1 MIKIKRFEN
10 NKFKTNEIAVFVTI
24 KQTIEN
30 ATKNALIPAVLR
42 RGSANYNSQLE
53 ISKKLENMYGASFNC
68 GVDKSGDYI
77 ILKFY
82 IETINNEYSD
92 SNENLAQEAFDLLTD
107 IVFNPLVEND
117 GFNIN
122 YVKQEKDNLSKI
134 INSKKDDKAN
144 YAYQRCIEE
153 MFKNDSYGIYKYG
166 SLEDLEKINEK
177 NLYKYYLNIIQNSP
191 IYIYINGKN
200 AKGINVDE
208 NINNN
213 FKIAFDNNSNECNE
227 NNAIQEINENTKV
240 NYNEENKNNKENS
253 ENEDNNNYNN
263 EVNNHKTKDL
273 DDIKIIKEKL
283 DVTQGKLIIGLN
295 APSENKYAVTMYN
308 TILGGGANSKL
319 FQNVREKASLAYY
332 ASSRFIRRKNAII
345 IRTGIEL
352 TNYDKAVKVIK
363 EQIEDMKKGNIS
375 DFELSSAKT
384 LILSSL
390 KLIPES
396 QEDIMAF
403 DFDQDIFNENLT
415 FEQYYKKI
423 ENVTLDEIIEVAN
436 QIKINT
442 IYYLEK

>member
-24 KQTIEN
+24 KQTQEN

-42 RGSANYNSQLE
+42 RGSANFQNQLE

-77 ILKFY
+77 ILKFF

-92 SNENLAQEAFDLLTD
+92 SKENLAQEAFNLLTD

-122 YVKQEKDNLSKI
+122 YVKQEKDNLAKI

-153 MFKNDSYGIYKYG
+153 MFKNNPYGIYKYG
-166 SLEDLEKINEK
+166 SLQDLEKINEK
-177 NLYKYYLNIIQNSP
+177 NLYEYYLNIIQNSP
-191 IYIYINGKN
+191 IFIYINGKN
-200 AKGINVDE
+200 ANSINADE

-213 FKIAFDNNSNECNE
+213 FKIAFNNNSNEYTENDDLQEKNE
-227 NNAIQEINENTKV
+227 NAKVVALQPINIV
-240 NYNEENKNNKENS
+240 
-253 ENEDNNNYNN
+253 
-263 EVNNHKTKDL
+263 
-273 DDIKIIKEKL
+273 KEKL

-319 FQNVREKASLAYY
+319 FQNVREKESLAYY
-332 ASSRFIRRKNAII
+332 ASSRYIRRKNAII

-352 TNYDKAVKVIK
+352 ANYDKAVKVIK
-363 EQIEDMKKGNIS
+363 EQLEEMKKGNIS
-375 DFELSSAKT
+375 DYELTSAKT
-384 LILSSL
+384 LILASL

-403 DFDQDIFNENLT
+403 DFDQDVFNENLT

-423 ENVTLDEIIEVAN
+423 ENITLNEIIDVAN
-436 QIKINT
+436 QVRINT

>member
-10 NKFKTNEIAVFVTI
+10 NKFKTNEIAVFATI
-24 KQTIEN
+24 KQTQEN

-42 RGSANYNSQLE
+42 RGSTNYRNQLE
-53 ISKKLENMYGASFNC
+53 ISKKLENMYGANFNC

-77 ILKFY
+77 ILKFF

-92 SNENLAQEAFDLLTD
+92 SKENLAQEAFNLLTD

-122 YVKQEKDNLSKI
+122 YVKQEKDNLAKI

-153 MFKNDSYGIYKYG
+153 MFKNNPYGIYKYG
-166 SLEDLEKINEK
+166 SLQDLEKINEK
-177 NLYKYYLNIIQNSP
+177 NLYGYYLNIIQNSQ
-191 IYIYINGKN
+191 IFIYINGKN
-200 AKGINVDE
+200 ANSINVDE

-213 FKIAFDNNSNECNE
+213 FKIAFNNNSNEYNE
-227 NNAIQEINENTKV
+227 NDDLQEKNENAEIE
-240 NYNEENKNNKENS
+240 NNKNKDI
-253 ENEDNNNYNN
+253 EDNKNIEIVDNKNAEIVALQPIN
-263 EVNNHKTKDL
+263 IV
-273 DDIKIIKEKL
+273 KEKL

-319 FQNVREKASLAYY
+319 FQNVREKESLAYY
-332 ASSRFIRRKNAII
+332 ASSRYIRRKNAII

-352 TNYDKAVKVIK
+352 ANYDKAVKVIK
-363 EQIEDMKKGNIS
+363 EQLEEMKKGNIS
-375 DFELSSAKT
+375 DYELASAKT
-384 LILSSL
+384 LILASL

-403 DFDQDIFNENLT
+403 DFDQDVFNENLT

-423 ENVTLDEIIEVAN
+423 ENITLKEIIDVAN
-436 QIKINT
+436 QVKINT

>member
-24 KQTIEN
+24 KQTQEN

-42 RGSANYNSQLE
+42 RGSTNYRNQLE
-53 ISKKLENMYGASFNC
+53 ISKKLENMYGANFNC

-77 ILKFY
+77 ILKFF

-92 SNENLAQEAFDLLTD
+92 SKENLAQEAFNLLTD

-122 YVKQEKDNLSKI
+122 YVKQEKDNLAKI

-153 MFKNDSYGIYKYG
+153 MFKNNPYGIYKYG
-166 SLEDLEKINEK
+166 SLQDLEKINEK
-177 NLYKYYLNIIQNSP
+177 NLYGYYLNIIQNSQ
-191 IYIYINGKN
+191 IFIYINGKN
-200 AKGINVDE
+200 ANSINVDE
-208 NINNN
+208 KINNN
-213 FKIAFDNNSNECNE
+213 FRIAFNNNSNEYNENDDLQGKNE
-227 NNAIQEINENTKV
+227 NNEIEDNKNTEIKDNKNIEIVDNKNTKLEALQPINIV
-240 NYNEENKNNKENS
+240 
-253 ENEDNNNYNN
+253 
-263 EVNNHKTKDL
+263 
-273 DDIKIIKEKL
+273 KEKL

-319 FQNVREKASLAYY
+319 FQNVREKESLAYY
-332 ASSRFIRRKNAII
+332 ASSRYIRRKNAII

-352 TNYDKAVKVIK
+352 ANYDKAVKVIK
-363 EQIEDMKKGNIS
+363 EQLEEMKKGNIS
-375 DFELSSAKT
+375 DYELASAKT
-384 LILSSL
+384 LILASL

-403 DFDQDIFNENLT
+403 DFDQDVFNENLT

-423 ENVTLDEIIEVAN
+423 ENITLKEIIDVAN
-436 QIKINT
+436 QVRINT

>member
-10 NKFKTNEIAVFVTI
+10 NKFKTNEIAVFATI
-24 KQTIEN
+24 KQTQEN

-42 RGSANYNSQLE
+42 RGSTNYRNQLE
-53 ISKKLENMYGASFNC
+53 ISKKLENMYGANFNC

-77 ILKFY
+77 ILKFF

-92 SNENLAQEAFDLLTD
+92 SKENLAQEAFNLLTD

-122 YVKQEKDNLSKI
+122 YVKQEKDNLAKI

-153 MFKNDSYGIYKYG
+153 MFKNNPYGIYKYG
-166 SLEDLEKINEK
+166 SLQDLENINEK
-177 NLYKYYLNIIQNSP
+177 NLYEYYLNIIQNNP
-191 IYIYINGKN
+191 IFIYINGKN
-200 AKGINVDE
+200 ANSINVDE

-213 FKIAFDNNSNECNE
+213 FKIAFNNNSNEYNE
-227 NNAIQEINENTKV
+227 NDDLQEKNENA
-240 NYNEENKNNKENS
+240 EIEDNKNTEIKDNKNAEIVALQPINI
-253 ENEDNNNYNN
+253 
-263 EVNNHKTKDL
+263 V
-273 DDIKIIKEKL
+273 KEKL

-319 FQNVREKASLAYY
+319 FQNVREKESLAYY
-332 ASSRFIRRKNAII
+332 ASSRYIRRKDAII

-352 TNYDKAVKVIK
+352 ANYDKAVKVIK
-363 EQIEDMKKGNIS
+363 EQLEEMKKGNIS
-375 DFELSSAKT
+375 DYELSSAKT
-384 LILSSL
+384 LILASL

-403 DFDQDIFNENLT
+403 DFDQDVFNENLT

-423 ENVTLDEIIEVAN
+423 ENITLKEIIDVAN
-436 QIKINT
+436 QVKINT

>member
-24 KQTIEN
+24 KQTQEN

-42 RGSANYNSQLE
+42 RGSANFQNQLE

-77 ILKFY
+77 ILKFF

-92 SNENLAQEAFDLLTD
+92 SKENLAQEALNLLTD

-122 YVKQEKDNLSKI
+122 YVKQEKDNLAKI

-153 MFKNDSYGIYKYG
+153 MFKNNPYGIYKYG
-166 SLEDLEKINEK
+166 SLQDLEKINEK
-177 NLYKYYLNIIQNSP
+177 NLYEYYLNIIQNSP
-191 IYIYINGKN
+191 IFIYINGKN
-200 AKGINVDE
+200 ANSINADE

-213 FKIAFDNNSNECNE
+213 FKIAFNNNSNEYTENDDLQEKNE
-227 NNAIQEINENTKV
+227 NAKVVALQPINIV
-240 NYNEENKNNKENS
+240 
-253 ENEDNNNYNN
+253 
-263 EVNNHKTKDL
+263 
-273 DDIKIIKEKL
+273 KEKL

-319 FQNVREKASLAYY
+319 FQNVREKESLAYY
-332 ASSRFIRRKNAII
+332 ASSRYIRRKNAII

-352 TNYDKAVKVIK
+352 ANYDKAVKVIK
-363 EQIEDMKKGNIS
+363 EQLEEMKKGNIS
-375 DFELSSAKT
+375 DYELTSAKT
-384 LILSSL
+384 LILASL

-403 DFDQDIFNENLT
+403 DFDQDVFNENLT

-423 ENVTLDEIIEVAN
+423 ENITLNEIIDVAN
-436 QIKINT
+436 QVRINT

>member
-24 KQTIEN
+24 KQTQEN

-42 RGSANYNSQLE
+42 RGSANFQNQLE

-77 ILKFY
+77 ILKFF

-92 SNENLAQEAFDLLTD
+92 SKENLAQEAFNLLTD
-107 IVFNPLVEND
+107 IVFNPLVENEQ
-117 GFNIN
+117 FNN
-122 YVKQEKDNLSKI
+122 EFVKQEKDNLAKI

-144 YAYQRCIEE
+144 YAYQRCVEE
-153 MFKNDSYGIYKYG
+153 MFKNNPYGIYKYG
-166 SLEDLEKINEK
+166 RLQDLEKINEK
-177 NLYKYYLNIIQNSP
+177 NLYEYYLNIIQNSP
-191 IYIYINGKN
+191 IFIYINGKN
-200 AKGINVDE
+200 ANSINADE

-213 FKIAFDNNSNECNE
+213 FKIAFNSNSNEYNE
-227 NNAIQEINENTKV
+227 NDDLQGKNENAEIV
-240 NYNEENKNNKENS
+240 GLQPINI
-253 ENEDNNNYNN
+253 
-263 EVNNHKTKDL
+263 V
-273 DDIKIIKEKL
+273 KEKL

-319 FQNVREKASLAYY
+319 FQNVREKESLAYY
-332 ASSRFIRRKNAII
+332 ASSRYIRRKNAII

-352 TNYDKAVKVIK
+352 ANYDKAVKVIK
-363 EQIEDMKKGNIS
+363 EQLEEMKKGNIS
-375 DFELSSAKT
+375 DYELSSAKT
-384 LILSSL
+384 LILASL

-403 DFDQDIFNENLT
+403 DFDQDVFNENLT

-423 ENVTLDEIIEVAN
+423 ENITLKEIIDVAN
-436 QIKINT
+436 QVKINT

>member
-24 KQTIEN
+24 KQTKEN

-42 RGSANYNSQLE
+42 RGSANFQNQLE

-77 ILKFY
+77 ILKFF

-92 SNENLAQEAFDLLTD
+92 SKENLAQEAFNLLTD

-122 YVKQEKDNLSKI
+122 YVKQEKDNLAKI

-144 YAYQRCIEE
+144 YAYQRCVEE
-153 MFKNDSYGIYKYG
+153 MFKNNPYGIYKYG
-166 SLEDLEKINEK
+166 SLQDLEKINEK
-177 NLYKYYLNIIQNSP
+177 NLYEYYLNIIQNSP
-191 IYIYINGKN
+191 IFIYINGKN
-200 AKGINVDE
+200 ANSINVDE

-213 FKIAFDNNSNECNE
+213 FKIAFNNNSNEYNE
-227 NNAIQEINENTKV
+227 NDDLQEKNENA
-240 NYNEENKNNKENS
+240 EIEDNKNTEIKDNKNIEIV
-253 ENEDNNNYNN
+253 DNKN
-263 EVNNHKTKDL
+263 TKL
-273 DDIKIIKEKL
+273 EALQPINIVKEKL

-319 FQNVREKASLAYY
+319 FQNVREKESLAYY
-332 ASSRFIRRKNAII
+332 ASSRYIRRKNAII

-352 TNYDKAVKVIK
+352 ARTIRR
-363 EQIEDMKKGNIS
+363 
-375 DFELSSAKT
+375 
-384 LILSSL
+384 
-390 KLIPES
+390 
-396 QEDIMAF
+396 
-403 DFDQDIFNENLT
+403 NEKRKYIRL
-415 FEQYYKKI
+415 
-423 ENVTLDEIIEVAN
+423 
-436 QIKINT
+436 
-442 IYYLEK
+442 

>member
-24 KQTIEN
+24 KQTQEN

-42 RGSANYNSQLE
+42 RGSTNYRNQLE
-53 ISKKLENMYGASFNC
+53 ISKKLENMYGANFNC

-77 ILKFY
+77 ILKFF

-92 SNENLAQEAFDLLTD
+92 SKENLAQEAFNLLTD
-107 IVFNPLVEND
+107 IVFNPLVENEQ
-117 GFNIN
+117 FNN
-122 YVKQEKDNLSKI
+122 EFVKQEKDNLAKI

-153 MFKNDSYGIYKYG
+153 MFKNDPYGIYKFG
-166 SLEDLEKINEK
+166 SLEDLEKVDEK
-177 NLYKYYLNIIQNSP
+177 NLYEYYLNIIQNSP
-191 IYIYINGKN
+191 IYIYFNGKN
-200 AKGINVDE
+200 ANSIKIDE
-208 NINNN
+208 NINKN
-213 FKIAFDNNSNECNE
+213 FKTAFNNNTNEHYE
-227 NNAIQEINENTKV
+227 
-240 NYNEENKNNKENS
+240 NKENDES
-253 ENEDNNNYNN
+253 DRTDNKDNNIKDRKIN
-263 EVNNHKTKDL
+263 EINT
-273 DDIKIIKEKL
+273 IKEKL
-283 DVTQGKLIIGLN
+283 DVTQGKLIIGMN
-295 APSENKYAVTMYN
+295 VQCKNKYAATMYN

-332 ASSRFIRRKNAII
+332 ASSRYIRRKDAII

-352 TNYDKAVKVIK
+352 ANYDKAIKVIK
-363 EQIEDMKKGNIS
+363 EQIEDMRKGNIS
-375 DFELSSAKT
+375 DFEFESART

-403 DFDQDIFNENLT
+403 DFDQDIFKENLT

-423 ENVTLDEIIEVAN
+423 EEVTLDEIIEVAK
-436 QIKINT
+436 QIKLNT

>member
-10 NKFKTNEIAVFVTI
+10 NKFKTNEIAFFVTI
-24 KQTIEN
+24 KQTQEN

-42 RGSANYNSQLE
+42 RGSTNYRNQLE

-77 ILKFY
+77 ILKFF

-92 SNENLAQEAFDLLTD
+92 SKENLAQEAFNLLTD

-122 YVKQEKDNLSKI
+122 YVKQEKDNLAKI

-153 MFKNDSYGIYKYG
+153 MFKNNPYGIYKYG
-166 SLEDLEKINEK
+166 SLQDLEKINEK
-177 NLYKYYLNIIQNSP
+177 NLYGYYLNIIQNSQ
-191 IYIYINGKN
+191 IFIYINGKN
-200 AKGINVDE
+200 ANSINVDE

-213 FKIAFDNNSNECNE
+213 FKIAFNNNSNEYNE
-227 NNAIQEINENTKV
+227 NDDLQEKNENA
-240 NYNEENKNNKENS
+240 EIEDNKNTEIKDNKNAEIVALQPINI
-253 ENEDNNNYNN
+253 
-263 EVNNHKTKDL
+263 V
-273 DDIKIIKEKL
+273 KEKL

-319 FQNVREKASLAYY
+319 FQNVREKESLAYY
-332 ASSRFIRRKNAII
+332 ASSRYIRRKNAII

-352 TNYDKAVKVIK
+352 ANYDKAVKVIK
-363 EQIEDMKKGNIS
+363 EQLEEMKKGNIS
-375 DFELSSAKT
+375 DYELASAKT
-384 LILSSL
+384 LILASL

-403 DFDQDIFNENLT
+403 DFDQDVFNENLT

-423 ENVTLDEIIEVAN
+423 ENITLNEIIDVAN
-436 QIKINT
+436 QVRINT

>member
-10 NKFKTNEIAVFVTI
+10 NKFKTNEIAVFATI
-24 KQTIEN
+24 KQTQEN

-42 RGSANYNSQLE
+42 RGSTNYRNQLE
-53 ISKKLENMYGASFNC
+53 ISKKLENMYGANFNC

-77 ILKFY
+77 ILKFF

-92 SNENLAQEAFDLLTD
+92 SKENLAQEAFNLLTD

-122 YVKQEKDNLSKI
+122 YVKQEKDNLAKI

-153 MFKNDSYGIYKYG
+153 MFKNNPYGIYKYG
-166 SLEDLEKINEK
+166 SLQDLEKINEK
-177 NLYKYYLNIIQNSP
+177 NLYGYYLNIIQNSQ
-191 IYIYINGKN
+191 IFIYINGKN
-200 AKGINVDE
+200 ANSINVDE

-213 FKIAFDNNSNECNE
+213 FKIAFNNNSNEYTENDDLQEKNE
-227 NNAIQEINENTKV
+227 NAKVVALQPINIV
-240 NYNEENKNNKENS
+240 
-253 ENEDNNNYNN
+253 
-263 EVNNHKTKDL
+263 
-273 DDIKIIKEKL
+273 KEKL

-319 FQNVREKASLAYY
+319 FQNVREKESLAYY
-332 ASSRFIRRKNAII
+332 ASSRYIRRKNAII

-352 TNYDKAVKVIK
+352 ANYDKAVKVIK
-363 EQIEDMKKGNIS
+363 EQLEEMKKGNIS
-375 DFELSSAKT
+375 DYELASAKT
-384 LILSSL
+384 LILASL

-403 DFDQDIFNENLT
+403 DFDQDVFNENLT

-423 ENVTLDEIIEVAN
+423 ENITLKEIIDVAN
-436 QIKINT
+436 QVKINT

>member
-24 KQTIEN
+24 KQTKEN

-42 RGSANYNSQLE
+42 RGSANFQNQLE

-77 ILKFY
+77 ILKFF

-92 SNENLAQEAFDLLTD
+92 SKENLAQEAFNLLTD

-122 YVKQEKDNLSKI
+122 YVKQEKDNLAKI

-144 YAYQRCIEE
+144 YAYQRSVEE
-153 MFKNDSYGIYKYG
+153 MFKNNPYGIYKYG
-166 SLEDLEKINEK
+166 SLQDLEKINEK
-177 NLYKYYLNIIQNSP
+177 NLYEYYLNIIQNSP
-191 IYIYINGKN
+191 IFIYINGKN
-200 AKGINVDE
+200 ANSINVDE

-213 FKIAFDNNSNECNE
+213 FKIAVNNNSNEYNE
-227 NNAIQEINENTKV
+227 NDDLQEKNENA
-240 NYNEENKNNKENS
+240 EIEDNKNTEIKDNKNIEIV
-253 ENEDNNNYNN
+253 DNKN
-263 EVNNHKTKDL
+263 TKL
-273 DDIKIIKEKL
+273 EALQPINIVKEKL

-319 FQNVREKASLAYY
+319 FQNVREKESLAYY
-332 ASSRFIRRKNAII
+332 ASSRYIRRKNAII

-352 TNYDKAVKVIK
+352 ANYDKAVKVIK
-363 EQIEDMKKGNIS
+363 EQLEEMKKGNIS
-375 DFELSSAKT
+375 DYELSSAKT
-384 LILSSL
+384 LILASL

-403 DFDQDIFNENLT
+403 DFDQDVFNENLT

-423 ENVTLDEIIEVAN
+423 ENVTLNEIIDVAN
-436 QIKINT
+436 QVRINT

>member
-10 NKFKTNEIAVFVTI
+10 NKFKTNEIAVFATI
-24 KQTIEN
+24 KQTQEN

-42 RGSANYNSQLE
+42 RGSTNYRNQLE
-53 ISKKLENMYGASFNC
+53 ISKKLENMYGANFNC

-77 ILKFY
+77 ILKFF

-92 SNENLAQEAFDLLTD
+92 SKENLAQEAFNLLTD

-122 YVKQEKDNLSKI
+122 YVKQEKDNLAKI

-153 MFKNDSYGIYKYG
+153 MFKNNPYGIYKYG
-166 SLEDLEKINEK
+166 SLQDLEKINEK
-177 NLYKYYLNIIQNSP
+177 NLYGYYLNIIQNSQ
-191 IYIYINGKN
+191 IFIYINGKN
-200 AKGINVDE
+200 ANSINVDE

-213 FKIAFDNNSNECNE
+213 FKIAFNNNSNEYNE
-227 NNAIQEINENTKV
+227 NDDLQEKNENAEIV
-240 NYNEENKNNKENS
+240 ALQPINI
-253 ENEDNNNYNN
+253 
-263 EVNNHKTKDL
+263 V
-273 DDIKIIKEKL
+273 KEKL

-319 FQNVREKASLAYY
+319 FQNVREKESLAYY
-332 ASSRFIRRKNAII
+332 ASSRYIRRKNAII

-352 TNYDKAVKVIK
+352 ANYDKAVKVIK
-363 EQIEDMKKGNIS
+363 EQLEEMKKGNIS
-375 DFELSSAKT
+375 DYELASAKT
-384 LILSSL
+384 LILASL

-403 DFDQDIFNENLT
+403 DFDQDVFNENLT

-423 ENVTLDEIIEVAN
+423 ENITLNEIIDVAN
-436 QIKINT
+436 QVRINT

>member
-10 NKFKTNEIAVFVTI
+10 NKFKTNEIAFFVTI
-24 KQTIEN
+24 KQTQEN

-42 RGSANYNSQLE
+42 RGSTNYRNQLE
-53 ISKKLENMYGASFNC
+53 ISKKLENMYGANFNC

-77 ILKFY
+77 ILKFF

-92 SNENLAQEAFDLLTD
+92 SKENLAQEAFNLLTD

-122 YVKQEKDNLSKI
+122 YVKQEKDNLAKI

-153 MFKNDSYGIYKYG
+153 MFKNNPYGIYKYG
-166 SLEDLEKINEK
+166 SLQDLEKINEK
-177 NLYKYYLNIIQNSP
+177 NLYGYYLNIIQNSQ
-191 IYIYINGKN
+191 IFIYINGKN
-200 AKGINVDE
+200 ANSINVDE

-213 FKIAFDNNSNECNE
+213 FKIAFNNNSNEYNE
-227 NNAIQEINENTKV
+227 NDDLQEKNENA
-240 NYNEENKNNKENS
+240 EIEDNKNTEIKDNKNIEIV
-253 ENEDNNNYNN
+253 DNKN
-263 EVNNHKTKDL
+263 TKL
-273 DDIKIIKEKL
+273 EALQPINIVKEKL

-319 FQNVREKASLAYY
+319 FQNVREKESLAYY
-332 ASSRFIRRKNAII
+332 ASSRYIRRKNAII

-352 TNYDKAVKVIK
+352 ANYDKAVKVIK
-363 EQIEDMKKGNIS
+363 EQLEEMKKGNIS
-375 DFELSSAKT
+375 DYELASAKT
-384 LILSSL
+384 LILASL

-403 DFDQDIFNENLT
+403 DFDQDVFNENLT

-423 ENVTLDEIIEVAN
+423 ENITLKEIIDVAN
-436 QIKINT
+436 QVKINT

>member
-24 KQTIEN
+24 KQTQEN

-42 RGSANYNSQLE
+42 RGSTNYRNQLE

-77 ILKFY
+77 ILKFF

-92 SNENLAQEAFDLLTD
+92 SKENLAQEAFNLLTD

-122 YVKQEKDNLSKI
+122 YVKQEKDNLAKI

-153 MFKNDSYGIYKYG
+153 MFKNNPYGIYKYG
-166 SLEDLEKINEK
+166 SLQDLEKINEK
-177 NLYKYYLNIIQNSP
+177 NLYGYYLNIIQNSQ
-191 IYIYINGKN
+191 IFIYINGKN
-200 AKGINVDE
+200 ANSINVDE

-213 FKIAFDNNSNECNE
+213 FKIAFNNNSNEYNE
-227 NNAIQEINENTKV
+227 NDDLQEK
-240 NYNEENKNNKENS
+240 NKNTEIENNKNKDI
-253 ENEDNNNYNN
+253 EDNKNIEIVDNKNAEIVALQPIN
-263 EVNNHKTKDL
+263 IV
-273 DDIKIIKEKL
+273 KEKL

-319 FQNVREKASLAYY
+319 FQNVREKESLAYY
-332 ASSRFIRRKNAII
+332 ASSRYIRRKNAII

-352 TNYDKAVKVIK
+352 ANYDKAVKVIK
-363 EQIEDMKKGNIS
+363 EQLEEMKKGNIS
-375 DFELSSAKT
+375 DYELASAKT
-384 LILSSL
+384 LILASL

-403 DFDQDIFNENLT
+403 DFDQDVFNENLT

-423 ENVTLDEIIEVAN
+423 ENITLKEIIDVAN
-436 QIKINT
+436 QVKINT

>member
-10 NKFKTNEIAVFVTI
+10 NKFKTNEIAVFATI
-24 KQTIEN
+24 KQTQEN

-42 RGSANYNSQLE
+42 RGSTNYRNQLE
-53 ISKKLENMYGASFNC
+53 ISKKLENMYGANFNC

-77 ILKFY
+77 ILKFF

-92 SNENLAQEAFDLLTD
+92 SKENLAQEAFNLLTD

-122 YVKQEKDNLSKI
+122 YVKQEKDNLAKI

-153 MFKNDSYGIYKYG
+153 MFKNNPYGIYKYG
-166 SLEDLEKINEK
+166 SLQDLEKINEK
-177 NLYKYYLNIIQNSP
+177 NLYGYYLNIIQNSQ
-191 IYIYINGKN
+191 IFIYINGKN
-200 AKGINVDE
+200 ANSINVDE

-213 FKIAFDNNSNECNE
+213 FKIAFNNNSNEYNE
-227 NNAIQEINENTKV
+227 NDDLQEKNENAEIE
-240 NYNEENKNNKENS
+240 NNKNKDI
-253 ENEDNNNYNN
+253 EDNKNIEIVDNKNAEIVALQPIN
-263 EVNNHKTKDL
+263 IV
-273 DDIKIIKEKL
+273 KEKL

-319 FQNVREKASLAYY
+319 FQNVREKESLAYY
-332 ASSRFIRRKNAII
+332 ASSRYIRRKNAII

-352 TNYDKAVKVIK
+352 ANYDKAVKVIK
-363 EQIEDMKKGNIS
+363 EQLEEMKKGNIS
-375 DFELSSAKT
+375 DYELASAKT
-384 LILSSL
+384 LILASL

-396 QEDIMAF
+396 QEDIIAF
-403 DFDQDIFNENLT
+403 DFDQDLFNENLT

-423 ENVTLDEIIEVAN
+423 ENITLKEIIDVAN
-436 QIKINT
+436 QVKINT

>member
-10 NKFKTNEIAVFVTI
+10 NKFKTNEIAVFATI
-24 KQTIEN
+24 KQTQEN

-42 RGSANYNSQLE
+42 RGSTNYRNQLE
-53 ISKKLENMYGASFNC
+53 ISKKLENMYGANFNC

-77 ILKFY
+77 ILKFF

-92 SNENLAQEAFDLLTD
+92 SKENLAQEAFNLLTD

-122 YVKQEKDNLSKI
+122 YVKQEKDNLAKI

-153 MFKNDSYGIYKYG
+153 MFKNNPYGIYKYG
-166 SLEDLEKINEK
+166 SLQDLEKINEK
-177 NLYKYYLNIIQNSP
+177 NLYGYYLNIIQNSQ
-191 IYIYINGKN
+191 IFIYINGKN
-200 AKGINVDE
+200 ANSINVDE

-213 FKIAFDNNSNECNE
+213 FKIAFNNNSNEYNE
-227 NNAIQEINENTKV
+227 NDDLQEKNENA
-240 NYNEENKNNKENS
+240 EIEDNKNTEIKDNKNAEIVALQPINI
-253 ENEDNNNYNN
+253 
-263 EVNNHKTKDL
+263 V
-273 DDIKIIKEKL
+273 KEKL

-319 FQNVREKASLAYY
+319 FQNVREKESLAYY
-332 ASSRFIRRKNAII
+332 ASSRYIRRKNAII

-352 TNYDKAVKVIK
+352 ANYDKAVKVIK
-363 EQIEDMKKGNIS
+363 EQLEEMKKGNIS
-375 DFELSSAKT
+375 DYELSSAKT
-384 LILSSL
+384 LILASL

-403 DFDQDIFNENLT
+403 DFDQDVFNENLT

-423 ENVTLDEIIEVAN
+423 ENITLKEIIDVAN
-436 QIKINT
+436 QVKINT

>member
-10 NKFKTNEIAVFVTI
+10 NKFKTNEIAVFATI
-24 KQTIEN
+24 KQTQEN

-42 RGSANYNSQLE
+42 RGSTNYRNQLE
-53 ISKKLENMYGASFNC
+53 ISKKLENMYGANFNC

-77 ILKFY
+77 ILKFF

-92 SNENLAQEAFDLLTD
+92 SKENLAQEAFNLLTD

-122 YVKQEKDNLSKI
+122 YVKQEKDNLAKI

-144 YAYQRCIEE
+144 YAYQRCVEE
-153 MFKNDSYGIYKYG
+153 MFKNSPYGIYKYG
-166 SLEDLEKINEK
+166 SLQDLEKINEK
-177 NLYKYYLNIIQNSP
+177 NLYEYYLNIIQNNP
-191 IYIYINGKN
+191 IFIYINGKN
-200 AKGINVDE
+200 ANSINVDE

-213 FKIAFDNNSNECNE
+213 FKIAFNNNSNEYNE
-227 NNAIQEINENTKV
+227 NDDLQEKNENAEIE
-240 NYNEENKNNKENS
+240 NNKNKDI
-253 ENEDNNNYNN
+253 EDNKNIEIVDNKNAEIVALQPIN
-263 EVNNHKTKDL
+263 IV
-273 DDIKIIKEKL
+273 KEKL

-319 FQNVREKASLAYY
+319 FQNVREKESLAYY
-332 ASSRFIRRKNAII
+332 ASSRYIRRKNAII

-352 TNYDKAVKVIK
+352 ANYDKAVKVIK
-363 EQIEDMKKGNIS
+363 EQLEEMKKGNIS
-375 DFELSSAKT
+375 DYELASAKT
-384 LILSSL
+384 LILASL

-396 QEDIMAF
+396 QEDIIAF
-403 DFDQDIFNENLT
+403 DFDQDVFNENLT

-423 ENVTLDEIIEVAN
+423 ENITLKEIIDVAN
-436 QIKINT
+436 QVRINT

>member
-1 MIKIKRFEN
+1 
-10 NKFKTNEIAVFVTI
+10 
-24 KQTIEN
+24 
-30 ATKNALIPAVLR
+30 
-42 RGSANYNSQLE
+42 LE

-77 ILKFY
+77 ILKFF

-92 SNENLAQEAFDLLTD
+92 SKENLAQEAFNLLTD

-122 YVKQEKDNLSKI
+122 YVKQEKDNLAKI

-144 YAYQRCIEE
+144 YAYQRCVEE
-153 MFKNDSYGIYKYG
+153 MFKNNPYGIYKYG
-166 SLEDLEKINEK
+166 SLQDLEKINEK
-177 NLYKYYLNIIQNSP
+177 NLYEYYLNIIQNSP
-191 IYIYINGKN
+191 IFIYINGKN
-200 AKGINVDE
+200 ANSINVDE

-213 FKIAFDNNSNECNE
+213 FKIAFNNNSNEYNE
-227 NNAIQEINENTKV
+227 NDDLQEKNENAEIEALQPINIV
-240 NYNEENKNNKENS
+240 
-253 ENEDNNNYNN
+253 
-263 EVNNHKTKDL
+263 
-273 DDIKIIKEKL
+273 KEKL

-319 FQNVREKASLAYY
+319 FQNVREKESLAYY
-332 ASSRFIRRKNAII
+332 ASSRYIRRKNAII

-352 TNYDKAVKVIK
+352 ANYDKAVKVIK
-363 EQIEDMKKGNIS
+363 EQLEEMKKGNIS
-375 DFELSSAKT
+375 DYELSSAKT
-384 LILSSL
+384 LILASL

-403 DFDQDIFNENLT
+403 DFDQDVFNENLT

-423 ENVTLDEIIEVAN
+423 ENVTLNEIIDVAN
-436 QIKINT
+436 QVKINT

>member
-10 NKFKTNEIAVFVTI
+10 NKFKTNEIAVFATI
-24 KQTIEN
+24 KQTQEN

-42 RGSANYNSQLE
+42 RGSTNYRNQLE
-53 ISKKLENMYGASFNC
+53 ISKKLENMYGANFNC

-77 ILKFY
+77 ILKFF

-92 SNENLAQEAFDLLTD
+92 SKENLAQEAFNLLTD

-122 YVKQEKDNLSKI
+122 YVKQEKDNLAKI

-153 MFKNDSYGIYKYG
+153 MFKNNPYGIYKYG
-166 SLEDLEKINEK
+166 SLQDLEKINEK
-177 NLYKYYLNIIQNSP
+177 NLYGYYLNLIQNSQ
-191 IYIYINGKN
+191 IFIYINGKN
-200 AKGINVDE
+200 ANSINVDE

-213 FKIAFDNNSNECNE
+213 FKIAFNNNSNEYNE
-227 NNAIQEINENTKV
+227 NDDLQEK
-240 NYNEENKNNKENS
+240 NKNTEIENNKNKDI
-253 ENEDNNNYNN
+253 EDNKNIEIVDNKNAEIVALQPIN
-263 EVNNHKTKDL
+263 IV
-273 DDIKIIKEKL
+273 KEKL

-319 FQNVREKASLAYY
+319 FQNVREKESLAYY
-332 ASSRFIRRKNAII
+332 ASSRYIRRKNAII

-352 TNYDKAVKVIK
+352 ANYDKAVKVIK
-363 EQIEDMKKGNIS
+363 EQLEEMKKGNIS
-375 DFELSSAKT
+375 DYELASAKT
-384 LILSSL
+384 LILASL

-403 DFDQDIFNENLT
+403 DFDQDVFNENLT

-423 ENVTLDEIIEVAN
+423 ENITLKEIIDVAN
-436 QIKINT
+436 QVKINT

>member
-10 NKFKTNEIAVFVTI
+10 NKFKTNEIAVFATI
-24 KQTIEN
+24 KQTQEN

-42 RGSANYNSQLE
+42 RGSTNYRNQLE
-53 ISKKLENMYGASFNC
+53 ISKKLENMYGANFNC

-77 ILKFY
+77 ILKFF

-92 SNENLAQEAFDLLTD
+92 SKENLAQEAFNLLTD

-122 YVKQEKDNLSKI
+122 YVKQEKDNLAKI

-153 MFKNDSYGIYKYG
+153 MFKNNPYGIYKYG
-166 SLEDLEKINEK
+166 SLQDLEKINEK
-177 NLYKYYLNIIQNSP
+177 NLYGYYLNIIQNSQ
-191 IYIYINGKN
+191 IFIYINGKN
-200 AKGINVDE
+200 ANSINVDE

-213 FKIAFDNNSNECNE
+213 FKIAFNNNSNEYNE
-227 NNAIQEINENTKV
+227 NDDLQEKNENA
-240 NYNEENKNNKENS
+240 EIEDNKNTEIKDNKNAEIVALQPINI
-253 ENEDNNNYNN
+253 
-263 EVNNHKTKDL
+263 V
-273 DDIKIIKEKL
+273 KEKL

-319 FQNVREKASLAYY
+319 FQNVREKESLAYY
-332 ASSRFIRRKNAII
+332 ASSRYIRRKNAII

-352 TNYDKAVKVIK
+352 ANYDKAVKVIK
-363 EQIEDMKKGNIS
+363 EQLEEMKKGNIS
-375 DFELSSAKT
+375 DYELASAKT
-384 LILSSL
+384 LILASL

-403 DFDQDIFNENLT
+403 DFDQDVFNENLT

-423 ENVTLDEIIEVAN
+423 ENITLKEIIDVAN
-436 QIKINT
+436 QVKINT

>member
-24 KQTIEN
+24 KQTQEN

-42 RGSANYNSQLE
+42 RGSANFQNQLE

-77 ILKFY
+77 ILKFF

-92 SNENLAQEAFDLLTD
+92 SKENLAQEAFNLLTD

-122 YVKQEKDNLSKI
+122 YVKQEKDNLAKI

-153 MFKNDSYGIYKYG
+153 MFKNNPYGIYKYG
-166 SLEDLEKINEK
+166 SLQDLEKINEK
-177 NLYKYYLNIIQNSP
+177 NLYGYYLNIIQNNQ
-191 IYIYINGKN
+191 IFIYINGKN
-200 AKGINVDE
+200 ANSINVDE

-213 FKIAFDNNSNECNE
+213 FKIAFNNNSNEYNE
-227 NNAIQEINENTKV
+227 NDDLQEKNENA
-240 NYNEENKNNKENS
+240 EIEDNKNTEIKDNKNAEIVALQPINI
-253 ENEDNNNYNN
+253 
-263 EVNNHKTKDL
+263 V
-273 DDIKIIKEKL
+273 KEKL

-319 FQNVREKASLAYY
+319 FQNVREKESLAYY
-332 ASSRFIRRKNAII
+332 ASSRYIRRKNAII

-352 TNYDKAVKVIK
+352 ANYDKAVKVIK
-363 EQIEDMKKGNIS
+363 EQLEEMKKGNIS
-375 DFELSSAKT
+375 DYELSSAKT
-384 LILSSL
+384 LILASL

-403 DFDQDIFNENLT
+403 DFDQDVFNENLT

-423 ENVTLDEIIEVAN
+423 ENITLNEIIDVAN
-436 QIKINT
+436 QVRINT

>member
-10 NKFKTNEIAVFVTI
+10 NKFKTNEIAVFATI
-24 KQTIEN
+24 KQTQEN

-42 RGSANYNSQLE
+42 RGSTNYRNQLE
-53 ISKKLENMYGASFNC
+53 ISKKLENMYGANFNC

-77 ILKFY
+77 ILKFF

-92 SNENLAQEAFDLLTD
+92 SKENLAQEAFNLLTD

-122 YVKQEKDNLSKI
+122 YVKQEKDNLAKI

-153 MFKNDSYGIYKYG
+153 MFKNNPYGIYKYG
-166 SLEDLEKINEK
+166 SLQDLEKINEK
-177 NLYKYYLNIIQNSP
+177 NLYGYYLNIIQNSQ
-191 IYIYINGKN
+191 IFIYINGKN
-200 AKGINVDE
+200 ANSINVDE

-213 FKIAFDNNSNECNE
+213 FKIAFNNNSNEYNE
-227 NNAIQEINENTKV
+227 NDDLQEKNENAEIV
-240 NYNEENKNNKENS
+240 ALQPINI
-253 ENEDNNNYNN
+253 
-263 EVNNHKTKDL
+263 V
-273 DDIKIIKEKL
+273 KEKL

-319 FQNVREKASLAYY
+319 FQNVREKESLAYY
-332 ASSRFIRRKNAII
+332 ASSRYIRRKNAII

-352 TNYDKAVKVIK
+352 ANYDKAVKVIK
-363 EQIEDMKKGNIS
+363 EQLEEMKKGNIS
-375 DFELSSAKT
+375 DYELASAKT
-384 LILSSL
+384 LILASL

-403 DFDQDIFNENLT
+403 DFDQDVFNENLT

-423 ENVTLDEIIEVAN
+423 ENITLKEIIDVAN
-436 QIKINT
+436 QVKINT

>member
-10 NKFKTNEIAVFVTI
+10 NKFKTNEIAVFATI
-24 KQTIEN
+24 KQTQEN

-42 RGSANYNSQLE
+42 RGSTNYRNQLE
-53 ISKKLENMYGASFNC
+53 ISKKLENMYGANFNC

-77 ILKFY
+77 ILKFF

-92 SNENLAQEAFDLLTD
+92 SKENLAQEANLLTD

-122 YVKQEKDNLSKI
+122 YVKQEKDNLAKI

-153 MFKNDSYGIYKYG
+153 MFKNNPYGIYKYG
-166 SLEDLEKINEK
+166 SLQDLEKINEK
-177 NLYKYYLNIIQNSP
+177 NLYGYYLNIIQNSQ
-191 IYIYINGKN
+191 IFIYINGKN
-200 AKGINVDE
+200 ANSINVDE

-213 FKIAFDNNSNECNE
+213 FKIAFNNNSNEYNE
-227 NNAIQEINENTKV
+227 NDDLQEK
-240 NYNEENKNNKENS
+240 NKNTEIENNKNKDI
-253 ENEDNNNYNN
+253 EDNKNIEIVDNKNAEIVALQPIN
-263 EVNNHKTKDL
+263 IV
-273 DDIKIIKEKL
+273 KEKL

-319 FQNVREKASLAYY
+319 FQNVREKESLAYY
-332 ASSRFIRRKNAII
+332 ASSRYIRRKNAII

-352 TNYDKAVKVIK
+352 ANYDKAVKVIK
-363 EQIEDMKKGNIS
+363 EQLEEMKKGNIS
-375 DFELSSAKT
+375 DYELASAKT
-384 LILSSL
+384 LILASL

-403 DFDQDIFNENLT
+403 DFDQDVFNENLT

-423 ENVTLDEIIEVAN
+423 ENITLKEIIDVAN
-436 QIKINT
+436 QVKINT
-442 IYYLEK
+442 S

>member
-24 KQTIEN
+24 KQTQEN

-42 RGSANYNSQLE
+42 RGSTNYRNQLE

-77 ILKFY
+77 ILKFF

-92 SNENLAQEAFDLLTD
+92 SKENLAQEAFNLLTD

-122 YVKQEKDNLSKI
+122 YVKQEKDNLAKI

-153 MFKNDSYGIYKYG
+153 MFKNNPYGIYKYG
-166 SLEDLEKINEK
+166 SLQDLEKINEK
-177 NLYKYYLNIIQNSP
+177 NLYGYYLNIIQNSQ
-191 IYIYINGKN
+191 IFIYINGKN
-200 AKGINVDE
+200 ANSINVDE

-213 FKIAFDNNSNECNE
+213 FKIAFNNNSNEYNE
-227 NNAIQEINENTKV
+227 NDDLQEKNENAEIV
-240 NYNEENKNNKENS
+240 ALQPINI
-253 ENEDNNNYNN
+253 
-263 EVNNHKTKDL
+263 V
-273 DDIKIIKEKL
+273 KEKL

-319 FQNVREKASLAYY
+319 FQNVREKESLAYY
-332 ASSRFIRRKNAII
+332 ASSRYIRRKNAII

-352 TNYDKAVKVIK
+352 ANYDKAVKVIK
-363 EQIEDMKKGNIS
+363 EQLEEMKKGNIS
-375 DFELSSAKT
+375 DYELTSAKT
-384 LILSSL
+384 LILASL

-403 DFDQDIFNENLT
+403 DFDQDVFNENLT

-423 ENVTLDEIIEVAN
+423 ENITLKEIIDAAN
-436 QIKINT
+436 QVKINT

>member
-24 KQTIEN
+24 KQTQEN

-42 RGSANYNSQLE
+42 RGSANFQNQLE

-77 ILKFY
+77 ILKFF

-92 SNENLAQEAFDLLTD
+92 SKENLAQEAFNLLTD

-122 YVKQEKDNLSKI
+122 YVKQEKDNLAKI

-144 YAYQRCIEE
+144 YAYQRCVEE
-153 MFKNDSYGIYKYG
+153 MFKNNPYGIYKYG
-166 SLEDLEKINEK
+166 SLQDLEKINEK
-177 NLYKYYLNIIQNSP
+177 NLYEYYLNIIQNSP
-191 IYIYINGKN
+191 IFIYINGKN
-200 AKGINVDE
+200 ANSINVDE

-213 FKIAFDNNSNECNE
+213 FKIAVNNNSNEYNE
-227 NNAIQEINENTKV
+227 NDDLQEKNENA
-240 NYNEENKNNKENS
+240 EIEDNKNTEIKDNKNAKVEALQPINI
-253 ENEDNNNYNN
+253 E
-263 EVNNHKTKDL
+263 
-273 DDIKIIKEKL
+273 KEKL

-319 FQNVREKASLAYY
+319 FQNVREKESLAYY
-332 ASSRFIRRKNAII
+332 ASSRYIRRKNAII

-352 TNYDKAVKVIK
+352 ANYDKAVKVIK
-363 EQIEDMKKGNIS
+363 EQLEEMKKGNIS
-375 DFELSSAKT
+375 DYELSSAKT
-384 LILSSL
+384 LILASL

-403 DFDQDIFNENLT
+403 DFDQDVFNENLT

-423 ENVTLDEIIEVAN
+423 ENVTLNEIIDVAN
-436 QIKINT
+436 QVKINT

>member
-24 KQTIEN
+24 KQTQEN

-42 RGSANYNSQLE
+42 RGSANFQNQLE

-77 ILKFY
+77 ILKFF

-92 SNENLAQEAFDLLTD
+92 SKENLAQEAFNLLTD

-122 YVKQEKDNLSKI
+122 YVKQEKDNLAKI

-153 MFKNDSYGIYKYG
+153 MFKNNPYGIYKYG
-166 SLEDLEKINEK
+166 SLQDLEKINEK
-177 NLYKYYLNIIQNSP
+177 NLYGYYLNIIQNSQ
-191 IYIYINGKN
+191 IFIYINGKN
-200 AKGINVDE
+200 ANSINVDE

-213 FKIAFDNNSNECNE
+213 FKIAFNNNSNEYNE
-227 NNAIQEINENTKV
+227 NDDLQEKNENAEIV
-240 NYNEENKNNKENS
+240 ALQPINI
-253 ENEDNNNYNN
+253 
-263 EVNNHKTKDL
+263 V
-273 DDIKIIKEKL
+273 KEKL

-319 FQNVREKASLAYY
+319 FQNVREKESLAYY
-332 ASSRFIRRKNAII
+332 ASSRYIRRKNAII

-352 TNYDKAVKVIK
+352 ANYDKAVKVIK
-363 EQIEDMKKGNIS
+363 EQLEEMKKGNIS
-375 DFELSSAKT
+375 DYELSSAKT
-384 LILSSL
+384 LILASL

-403 DFDQDIFNENLT
+403 DFDQDVFNENLT

-423 ENVTLDEIIEVAN
+423 ENITLKEIIDVAN
-436 QIKINT
+436 QVRINT

>member
-24 KQTIEN
+24 KQTQEN

-42 RGSANYNSQLE
+42 RGSANFQNQLE
-53 ISKKLENMYGASFNC
+53 ISKKLENMYGANFNC

-77 ILKFY
+77 ILKFF

-92 SNENLAQEAFDLLTD
+92 SKENLAQEAFNLLTD

-122 YVKQEKDNLSKI
+122 YVKQEKDNLAKI

-153 MFKNDSYGIYKYG
+153 MFKNNPYGIYKYG
-166 SLEDLEKINEK
+166 SLQDLEKINEK
-177 NLYKYYLNIIQNSP
+177 NLYEYYLNIIQNSP
-191 IYIYINGKN
+191 IFIYINGKN
-200 AKGINVDE
+200 ANSINVDE

-213 FKIAFDNNSNECNE
+213 FKIAFNNNSNEYNE
-227 NNAIQEINENTKV
+227 NDDLQEKNENA
-240 NYNEENKNNKENS
+240 EMEDNKNTEIKDNKNIEIV
-253 ENEDNNNYNN
+253 DNKN
-263 EVNNHKTKDL
+263 TKL
-273 DDIKIIKEKL
+273 EALQPINIVKEKL

-319 FQNVREKASLAYY
+319 FQNVREKESLAYY
-332 ASSRFIRRKNAII
+332 ASSRYIRRKNAII

-352 TNYDKAVKVIK
+352 ANYDKAVKVIK
-363 EQIEDMKKGNIS
+363 EQLEEMKKGNIS
-375 DFELSSAKT
+375 DYELSSAKT
-384 LILSSL
+384 LILASL

-403 DFDQDIFNENLT
+403 DFDQDVFNENLT

-423 ENVTLDEIIEVAN
+423 ENVTLNEIIDVAN
-436 QIKINT
+436 QVKINT

>member
-24 KQTIEN
+24 KQTKEN

-42 RGSANYNSQLE
+42 RGSANFQNQLE

-77 ILKFY
+77 ILKFF

-92 SNENLAQEAFDLLTD
+92 SKENLAQEAFNLLTD

-122 YVKQEKDNLSKI
+122 YVKQEKDNLAKI

-144 YAYQRCIEE
+144 YAYQRCVEE
-153 MFKNDSYGIYKYG
+153 MFKNNPYGIYKYG
-166 SLEDLEKINEK
+166 SLQDLEKINEK
-177 NLYKYYLNIIQNSP
+177 NLYEYYLNIIQNSP
-191 IYIYINGKN
+191 IFIYINGKN
-200 AKGINVDE
+200 ANSINVDE

-213 FKIAFDNNSNECNE
+213 FKIAFNNNSNEYNE
-227 NNAIQEINENTKV
+227 NDDLQEKNENA
-240 NYNEENKNNKENS
+240 EIEDNKNTEIKDNKNIEIV
-253 ENEDNNNYNN
+253 DNKN
-263 EVNNHKTKDL
+263 TKL
-273 DDIKIIKEKL
+273 EALQPINIVKEKL

-319 FQNVREKASLAYY
+319 FQNVREKESLAYY
-332 ASSRFIRRKNAII
+332 ASSRYIRRKNAII

-352 TNYDKAVKVIK
+352 ANYDKAVKVIK
-363 EQIEDMKKGNIS
+363 EQLEEMKKGNIS
-375 DFELSSAKT
+375 DYELSSAKT
-384 LILSSL
+384 LILASL

-403 DFDQDIFNENLT
+403 DFDQDVFNENLT
-415 FEQYYKKI
+415 FKQYYKKI
-423 ENVTLDEIIEVAN
+423 ENITLNEIIDVAN
-436 QIKINT
+436 QVKINT

>member
-24 KQTIEN
+24 KQTQEN

-42 RGSANYNSQLE
+42 RGSTNYRNQLE

-77 ILKFY
+77 ILKFF

-92 SNENLAQEAFDLLTD
+92 SKENLAQEAFNLLTD

-122 YVKQEKDNLSKI
+122 YVKQEKDNLAKI

-153 MFKNDSYGIYKYG
+153 MFKNNPYGIYKYG
-166 SLEDLEKINEK
+166 SLQDLEKINEK
-177 NLYKYYLNIIQNSP
+177 NLYEYYLNIIQNSQ
-191 IYIYINGKN
+191 IFIYINGKN
-200 AKGINVDE
+200 ANSINVDE

-213 FKIAFDNNSNECNE
+213 FKIAFNNNSNEYTENDDLQEKNE
-227 NNAIQEINENTKV
+227 NAKVVALQPINIV
-240 NYNEENKNNKENS
+240 
-253 ENEDNNNYNN
+253 
-263 EVNNHKTKDL
+263 
-273 DDIKIIKEKL
+273 KEKL

-319 FQNVREKASLAYY
+319 FQNVREKESLAYY
-332 ASSRFIRRKNAII
+332 ASSRYIRRKNAII

-352 TNYDKAVKVIK
+352 ANYDKAVKVIK
-363 EQIEDMKKGNIS
+363 EQLEEMKKGNIS
-375 DFELSSAKT
+375 DYELTSAKT
-384 LILSSL
+384 LILASL

-403 DFDQDIFNENLT
+403 DFDQDVFNENLT

-423 ENVTLDEIIEVAN
+423 ENITLNEIIDVAN
-436 QIKINT
+436 QVKINT

>member
-10 NKFKTNEIAVFVTI
+10 NKFKTNEIAVFATI
-24 KQTIEN
+24 KQTQEN

-42 RGSANYNSQLE
+42 RGSTNYRNQLE
-53 ISKKLENMYGASFNC
+53 ISKKLENMYGANFNC

-77 ILKFY
+77 ILKFF

-92 SNENLAQEAFDLLTD
+92 SKENLAQEAFNLLTD

-122 YVKQEKDNLSKI
+122 YVKQEKDNLAKI

-153 MFKNDSYGIYKYG
+153 MFKNNPYGIYKYG
-166 SLEDLEKINEK
+166 SLQDLEKINEK
-177 NLYKYYLNIIQNSP
+177 NLYGYYLNIIQNSQ
-191 IYIYINGKN
+191 IFIYINGKN
-200 AKGINVDE
+200 ANSINVDE

-213 FKIAFDNNSNECNE
+213 FKIAFNNNSNEYNE
-227 NNAIQEINENTKV
+227 NDDLQEKNETAEIVALQPINIV
-240 NYNEENKNNKENS
+240 
-253 ENEDNNNYNN
+253 
-263 EVNNHKTKDL
+263 
-273 DDIKIIKEKL
+273 KEKL

-319 FQNVREKASLAYY
+319 FQNVREKESLAYY
-332 ASSRFIRRKNAII
+332 ASSRYIRRKNAII

-352 TNYDKAVKVIK
+352 ANYDKAVKVIK
-363 EQIEDMKKGNIS
+363 EQLEEMKKGNIS
-375 DFELSSAKT
+375 DYELASAKT
-384 LILSSL
+384 LILASL

-396 QEDIMAF
+396 QEDIIAF
-403 DFDQDIFNENLT
+403 DFDQDVFNENLT

-423 ENVTLDEIIEVAN
+423 ENITLKEIIDVAN
-436 QIKINT
+436 QVRINT

>member
-24 KQTIEN
+24 KQTKEN

-42 RGSANYNSQLE
+42 RGSANFQNQLE

-77 ILKFY
+77 ILKFF

-92 SNENLAQEAFDLLTD
+92 SKENLAQEAFNLLTD

-122 YVKQEKDNLSKI
+122 YVKQEKDNLAKI

-144 YAYQRCIEE
+144 YAYQRCVEE
-153 MFKNDSYGIYKYG
+153 MFKNNPYGIYKYG
-166 SLEDLEKINEK
+166 SLQDLEKINEK
-177 NLYKYYLNIIQNSP
+177 NLYEYYLNIIQNSP
-191 IYIYINGKN
+191 IFIYINGKN
-200 AKGINVDE
+200 ANSINVDE

-213 FKIAFDNNSNECNE
+213 FKIAFNNNSNEYNE
-227 NNAIQEINENTKV
+227 NDDLQEKNENA
-240 NYNEENKNNKENS
+240 EIEDNKNTEIKDNKNAKVEALQPINI
-253 ENEDNNNYNN
+253 
-263 EVNNHKTKDL
+263 V
-273 DDIKIIKEKL
+273 KEKL

-319 FQNVREKASLAYY
+319 FQNVREKESLAYY
-332 ASSRFIRRKNAII
+332 ASSRYIRRKNAII

-352 TNYDKAVKVIK
+352 ANYDKAVKVIK
-363 EQIEDMKKGNIS
+363 EQLEEMKKGNIS
-375 DFELSSAKT
+375 DYELSSAKT
-384 LILSSL
+384 LILASL

-403 DFDQDIFNENLT
+403 DFDQDVFNENLT

-423 ENVTLDEIIEVAN
+423 ENITLNEIIDVAN
-436 QIKINT
+436 QVKINT

>member
-24 KQTIEN
+24 KQTQEN

-42 RGSANYNSQLE
+42 RGSANFQNQLE
-53 ISKKLENMYGASFNC
+53 ISKKLENMYGANFNC

-77 ILKFY
+77 ILKFF

-92 SNENLAQEAFDLLTD
+92 SKENLAQEAFNLITD

-122 YVKQEKDNLSKI
+122 YVKQEKDNLAKI

-153 MFKNDSYGIYKYG
+153 MFKNNPYGIYKYG
-166 SLEDLEKINEK
+166 SLQDLEKINEK
-177 NLYKYYLNIIQNSP
+177 NLYGYYLNIIQNSQ
-191 IYIYINGKN
+191 IFIYINGKN
-200 AKGINVDE
+200 ANSINVDE

-213 FKIAFDNNSNECNE
+213 FKIAFNNNSNEYNE
-227 NNAIQEINENTKV
+227 NDDLQEKNENA
-240 NYNEENKNNKENS
+240 EIEDNKNTEIKDNKNIEIV
-253 ENEDNNNYNN
+253 DNRN
-263 EVNNHKTKDL
+263 TKL
-273 DDIKIIKEKL
+273 EALQPINIVKEKL

-319 FQNVREKASLAYY
+319 FQNVREKESLAYY
-332 ASSRFIRRKNAII
+332 ASSRYIRRKNAII

-352 TNYDKAVKVIK
+352 ANYDKAVKVIK
-363 EQIEDMKKGNIS
+363 EQLEEMKKGNIS
-375 DFELSSAKT
+375 DYELASAKT
-384 LILSSL
+384 LILASL

-396 QEDIMAF
+396 QEDIIAF
-403 DFDQDIFNENLT
+403 DFDQDVFNENLT

-423 ENVTLDEIIEVAN
+423 ENITLKEIIDVAN
-436 QIKINT
+436 QVRINT

>member
-24 KQTIEN
+24 KQTQEN

-42 RGSANYNSQLE
+42 RGSTNYRNQLE

-77 ILKFY
+77 ILKFF

-92 SNENLAQEAFDLLTD
+92 SKENLAQEAFNLLTD

-122 YVKQEKDNLSKI
+122 YVKQEKDNLAKI

-153 MFKNDSYGIYKYG
+153 MFKNNPYGIYKYG
-166 SLEDLEKINEK
+166 SLQDLENINEK
-177 NLYKYYLNIIQNSP
+177 NLYEYYLNIIQNSP
-191 IYIYINGKN
+191 IFIYINGKN
-200 AKGINVDE
+200 ANSINVDE

-213 FKIAFDNNSNECNE
+213 FRIAFNNNSNEYNENDDLQGKNE
-227 NNAIQEINENTKV
+227 NNEIED
-240 NYNEENKNNKENS
+240 NKNTEIKDNKNAEIVALQPINI
-253 ENEDNNNYNN
+253 
-263 EVNNHKTKDL
+263 V
-273 DDIKIIKEKL
+273 KEKL

-319 FQNVREKASLAYY
+319 FQNVREKESLAYY
-332 ASSRFIRRKNAII
+332 ASSRYIRRKNAII

-352 TNYDKAVKVIK
+352 ANYDKAVKVIK
-363 EQIEDMKKGNIS
+363 EQLEEMKKGNIS
-375 DFELSSAKT
+375 DYELASAKT
-384 LILSSL
+384 LILASL

-403 DFDQDIFNENLT
+403 DFDQDVFNENLT

-423 ENVTLDEIIEVAN
+423 ENITLKEIIDVAN
-436 QIKINT
+436 QVKINT

>member
-10 NKFKTNEIAVFVTI
+10 NKFKTNEIAVFATI
-24 KQTIEN
+24 KQTQEN

-42 RGSANYNSQLE
+42 RGSTNYRNQLE
-53 ISKKLENMYGASFNC
+53 ISKKLENMYGANFNC

-77 ILKFY
+77 ILKFF

-92 SNENLAQEAFDLLTD
+92 SKENLAQEAFNLLTD

-122 YVKQEKDNLSKI
+122 YVKQEKDNLAKI

-144 YAYQRCIEE
+144 YAYQRCVEE
-153 MFKNDSYGIYKYG
+153 MFKNSPYGIYKYG
-166 SLEDLEKINEK
+166 SLQDLEKINEK
-177 NLYKYYLNIIQNSP
+177 NLYEYYLNIIQNNP
-191 IYIYINGKN
+191 IFIYINGKN
-200 AKGINVDE
+200 ANSINVDE

-213 FKIAFDNNSNECNE
+213 FKIAFNNNSNEYNE
-227 NNAIQEINENTKV
+227 NDDLQEKNENAEIE
-240 NYNEENKNNKENS
+240 NNKNKDI
-253 ENEDNNNYNN
+253 EDNKNIEIVDNKNAEIVALQPIN
-263 EVNNHKTKDL
+263 IV
-273 DDIKIIKEKL
+273 KEKL

-319 FQNVREKASLAYY
+319 FQNVREKESLAYY
-332 ASSRFIRRKNAII
+332 ASSRYIRRKNAII

-352 TNYDKAVKVIK
+352 ANYDKAVKVIK
-363 EQIEDMKKGNIS
+363 EQLEEMKKGNIS
-375 DFELSSAKT
+375 DYELASAKT
-384 LILSSL
+384 LILASL

-403 DFDQDIFNENLT
+403 DFDQDVFNENLT

-423 ENVTLDEIIEVAN
+423 ENITLKEIIDVAN
-436 QIKINT
+436 QVKINT

>member
-24 KQTIEN
+24 KQTQEN

-42 RGSANYNSQLE
+42 RGSANFQNQLE

-77 ILKFY
+77 ILKFF

-92 SNENLAQEAFDLLTD
+92 SKENLAQEAFNLLTD

-117 GFNIN
+117 GFIIN

-144 YAYQRCIEE
+144 YAYQRCVEE
-153 MFKNDSYGIYKYG
+153 MFKNNPYGIYKYG
-166 SLEDLEKINEK
+166 SLQDLEKINEK
-177 NLYKYYLNIIQNSP
+177 NLYEYYLNIIQNSP
-191 IYIYINGKN
+191 IFIYINGKN
-200 AKGINVDE
+200 ANSINVDE

-213 FKIAFDNNSNECNE
+213 FKIAFNNNSNEYNE
-227 NNAIQEINENTKV
+227 NDDLQEKNENA
-240 NYNEENKNNKENS
+240 EIEDNKNTEIKDNKNAKVEALQPINI
-253 ENEDNNNYNN
+253 
-263 EVNNHKTKDL
+263 V
-273 DDIKIIKEKL
+273 KEKL

-319 FQNVREKASLAYY
+319 FQNVREKESLAYY
-332 ASSRFIRRKNAII
+332 ASSRYIRRKNAII

-352 TNYDKAVKVIK
+352 ANYDKAVKVIK
-363 EQIEDMKKGNIS
+363 EQLEEMKKGNIS
-375 DFELSSAKT
+375 DYELSSAKT
-384 LILSSL
+384 LILASL

-403 DFDQDIFNENLT
+403 DFDQDVFNENLT

-423 ENVTLDEIIEVAN
+423 ENITLNEIIDVAN
-436 QIKINT
+436 QVKINT

>member
-24 KQTIEN
+24 KQTQEN

-42 RGSANYNSQLE
+42 RGSTNYRNQLE
-53 ISKKLENMYGASFNC
+53 ISKKLENMYGANFNC

-77 ILKFY
+77 ILKFF

-92 SNENLAQEAFDLLTD
+92 SKENLAQEAFNLLTD

-122 YVKQEKDNLSKI
+122 YVKQEKDNLAKI

-153 MFKNDSYGIYKYG
+153 MFKNNPYGIYKYG
-166 SLEDLEKINEK
+166 SLQDLEKINEK
-177 NLYKYYLNIIQNSP
+177 NLYGYYLNIIQNSQ
-191 IYIYINGKN
+191 IFIYINGKN
-200 AKGINVDE
+200 ANSINVDE

-213 FKIAFDNNSNECNE
+213 FKIAFNNNSNEYNE
-227 NNAIQEINENTKV
+227 NDDLQEK
-240 NYNEENKNNKENS
+240 NKNTEIENNKNKDI
-253 ENEDNNNYNN
+253 EDNKNIEIVDNKNAEIVALQPIN
-263 EVNNHKTKDL
+263 IV
-273 DDIKIIKEKL
+273 KEKL

-319 FQNVREKASLAYY
+319 FQNVREKESLAYY
-332 ASSRFIRRKNAII
+332 ASSRYIRRKNAII

-352 TNYDKAVKVIK
+352 ANYDKAVKVIK
-363 EQIEDMKKGNIS
+363 EQLEEMKKGNIS
-375 DFELSSAKT
+375 DYELASAKT
-384 LILSSL
+384 LILASL

-396 QEDIMAF
+396 QEDIIAF
-403 DFDQDIFNENLT
+403 DFDQDVFNENLT

-423 ENVTLDEIIEVAN
+423 ENITLKEIIDVAN
-436 QIKINT
+436 QVKINT

>member
-24 KQTIEN
+24 KQTKEN

-42 RGSANYNSQLE
+42 RGSANFQNQLE

-77 ILKFY
+77 ILKFF

-92 SNENLAQEAFDLLTD
+92 SKENLAQEAFNLLTD

-122 YVKQEKDNLSKI
+122 YVKQEKDNLAKI

-144 YAYQRCIEE
+144 YAYQRCVEE
-153 MFKNDSYGIYKYG
+153 MFKNNPYGIYKYG
-166 SLEDLEKINEK
+166 SLQDLEKINEK
-177 NLYKYYLNIIQNSP
+177 NLYEYYLNIIQNSP
-191 IYIYINGKN
+191 IFIYINGKN
-200 AKGINVDE
+200 ANSINVDE

-213 FKIAFDNNSNECNE
+213 FKIAFNNNSNEYNE
-227 NNAIQEINENTKV
+227 NDDLQEKNENA
-240 NYNEENKNNKENS
+240 EIEDNKNTEIKDNKNIEIV
-253 ENEDNNNYNN
+253 DNKN
-263 EVNNHKTKDL
+263 TKL
-273 DDIKIIKEKL
+273 EALQPINIVKEKL

-319 FQNVREKASLAYY
+319 FQNVREKESLAYY
-332 ASSRFIRRKNAII
+332 ASSRYIRRKNAII

-352 TNYDKAVKVIK
+352 ANYDKAVKVIK
-363 EQIEDMKKGNIS
+363 EQLEEMKKGNIS
-375 DFELSSAKT
+375 DYELSSAKT
-384 LILSSL
+384 LILASL

-403 DFDQDIFNENLT
+403 DFDQDVFNENLT

-423 ENVTLDEIIEVAN
+423 ENITLNEIIDVAN
-436 QIKINT
+436 QVRINT

>member
-10 NKFKTNEIAVFVTI
+10 NKFKTNEIAVFATI
-24 KQTIEN
+24 KQTQEN

-42 RGSANYNSQLE
+42 RGSTNYRNQLE
-53 ISKKLENMYGASFNC
+53 ISKKLENMYGANFNC

-77 ILKFY
+77 ILKFF

-92 SNENLAQEAFDLLTD
+92 SKENLAQEAFNLLTD

-122 YVKQEKDNLSKI
+122 YVKQEKDNLAKI

-144 YAYQRCIEE
+144 YAYQRCVEE
-153 MFKNDSYGIYKYG
+153 MFKNNPYGIYKYG
-166 SLEDLEKINEK
+166 SLQDLEKINEK
-177 NLYKYYLNIIQNSP
+177 NLYGYYLNIIQNSQ
-191 IYIYINGKN
+191 IFIYINGKN
-200 AKGINVDE
+200 ANSINVDE

-213 FKIAFDNNSNECNE
+213 FKIAFNNNSNEYNKNDDLQEKNE
-227 NNAIQEINENTKV
+227 NAEIED
-240 NYNEENKNNKENS
+240 NKNTEIKDNKNAKVEALQPINI
-253 ENEDNNNYNN
+253 
-263 EVNNHKTKDL
+263 V
-273 DDIKIIKEKL
+273 KEKL

-319 FQNVREKASLAYY
+319 FQNVREKESLAYY
-332 ASSRFIRRKNAII
+332 ASSRYIRRKNAII

-352 TNYDKAVKVIK
+352 ANYDKAVKVIK
-363 EQIEDMKKGNIS
+363 EQLEEMKKGNIS
-375 DFELSSAKT
+375 DYELASAKT
-384 LILSSL
+384 LILASL

-403 DFDQDIFNENLT
+403 DFDQDVFNENLT

-423 ENVTLDEIIEVAN
+423 ENITLKEIIDVAN
-436 QIKINT
+436 QVRINT